1 VFRPGGRIFKMNCP
15 KCDAVLEFEEDELDE
30 GDEFTCEECG
40 ADIHV
45 VSVEPLELEA
55 AGDDADGGDD
65 EDFDEDDEEFEDDED
80 EDEDEDFEDED
91 EE

>member
-1 VFRPGGRIFKMNCP
+1 MITMNCP

-45 VSVEPLELEA
+45 LSVDPIELEA
-55 AGDDADGGDD
+55 GGDAPADG
-65 EDFDEDDEEFEDDED
+65 EEEFDEDDEDDEFE
-80 EDEDEDFEDED
+80 ED
-91 EE
+91 EEDGEEDEFEEEDEE